1 MKSKVNIKDKR
12 EIKNMTEQ
20 NDFYWYECSGNH
32 RYRSWFMEGVIEVW
46 CPEGHKMRK
55 ENQTSNYKVFND
67 IIACYEDL

>member
-1 MKSKVNIKDKR
+1 MKSKVKILDKL

-32 RYRSWFMEGVIEVW
+32 RYRSWFMEGLIQVW
-46 CPEGHKMRK
+46 CPEGHRMRK
-55 ENQTSNYKVFND
+55 ENITSSYKVYND